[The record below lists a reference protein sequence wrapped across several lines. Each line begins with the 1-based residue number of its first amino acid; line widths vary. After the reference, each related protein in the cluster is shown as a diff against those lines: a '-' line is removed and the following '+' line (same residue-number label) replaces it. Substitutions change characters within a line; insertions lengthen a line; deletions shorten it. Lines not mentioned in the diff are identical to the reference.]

1 MHLAFTTPLVST
13 CYKYQLT
20 SSTFTRCPQQKHSL
34 RPARLQFCTR
44 RRFAVMSA
52 AAADDD
58 ASNDIVNTDVEA
70 GTVEPVEEQVATAV
84 ADDPNRVKG
93 ILMLCLGNICRSPA
107 AEAVMNKVLSDRGLN
122 EKYFVDSC
130 GTGGGSLDWYMEN
143 GFSHHT
149 GSAPDIRMQYA
160 AKQRGYVL
168 DTRSRPL
175 NKDDFDRFDYI
186 IAMDSSNLDSVETAR
201 QHWGIDDDKANGK
214 VMLMSEFSS
223 DESFRGKGVPDP
235 YYSGQDGFDH
245 ALDLILDSCNGLAD
259 FLVKPAT

>member
-1 MHLAFTTPLVST
+1 
-13 CYKYQLT
+13 
-20 SSTFTRCPQQKHSL
+20 
-34 RPARLQFCTR
+34 
-44 RRFAVMSA
+44 MSA

-58 ASNDIVNTDVEA
+58 ASKDTVNADVEA
-70 GTVEPVEEQVATAV
+70 ETAEPVEEQMEAADGDGESVPAV
-84 ADDPNRVKG
+84 VDDPNRVKG

-175 NKDDFDRFDYI
+175 NKEDFDRFDYI
-186 IAMDSSNLDSVETAR
+186 VAMDSSNIDSVETAR
-201 QHWGIDDDKANGK
+201 QHWGIDDKANVK

-245 ALDLILDSCNGLAD
+245 ALDLILDSCNGLVD